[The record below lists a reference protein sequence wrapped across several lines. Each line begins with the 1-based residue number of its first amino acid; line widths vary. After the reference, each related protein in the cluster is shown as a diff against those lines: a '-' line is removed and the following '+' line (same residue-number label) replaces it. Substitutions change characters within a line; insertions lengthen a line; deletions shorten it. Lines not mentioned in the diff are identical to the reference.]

1 MKKSILGIVLLVTL
15 TLVLSACGKTSE
27 DKMQGK
33 WKADNS
39 VAQYTFGDSMTI
51 KDNNIKVAGSEDTEI
66 KYFNFKDSNDKD
78 SKQIRL
84 YAETPKS
91 NVYDKDNP
99 IEEGILK
106 FKDDK
111 TITIDIGMGA
121 VCKFTKE

>member
-39 VAQYTFGDSMTI
+39 FAMDSIGDTMTI
-51 KDNNIKVAGSEDTEI
+51 KEHKVKVTGADDSSV

>member
-1 MKKSILGIVLLVTL
+1 MKKSIIGIVLLVAL
-15 TLVLSACGKTSE
+15 SLVLSACGKTSE

-39 VAQYTFGDSMTI
+39 VAQYSLGDSMTI
-51 KDNNIKVAGSEDTEI
+51 KGNNVKVTGSDGTKI

-78 SKQIRL
+78 SKQIRF

-91 NVYDKDNP
+91 KVYDKNNP
-99 IEEGILK
+99 LEEGILK